1 MAKVDNEA
9 MEKWFYFRPRV
20 YFLLTRVFKEP
31 PTEELIRC
39 LAGSAFFAG
48 GFPVKGWPVMERGL
62 EAMAKGLGRYN
73 KEDGALVL
81 ELAMDYARVLMR
93 SKSPLVSP
101 RESAYITRLSDLE
114 LRKIY
119 VNAGIAFKGGGTR
132 PDDHIA
138 TELEFMACLS
148 HESSKAL
155 EIGEMDIFRKW
166 LAIQRAFLA
175 DHLLNWI
182 PTLAYS
188 MREAARTQ
196 FFQGL
201 AIFTPGFLSLDL
213 NQLVPMK
220 GAC

>member
-1 MAKVDNEA
+1 MAKVDREA

-31 PTEELIRC
+31 PTEELVRC
-39 LAGSAFFAG
+39 LSVSAFFAG
-48 GFPVKGWPVMERGL
+48 DFPMKGWPMIEQGL
-62 EAMAKGLGRYN
+62 EAMARELGRYN
-73 KEDGALVL
+73 KENGVLVL

-93 SKSPLVSP
+93 SKSPLLSL
-101 RESAYITRLSDLE
+101 RESAYISRLSNVE
-114 LRKIY
+114 LRKTY
-119 VNAGIAFKGGGTR
+119 VSAGIAFKGSGAK

-166 LAIQRAFLA
+166 LAIQRGFLA
-175 DHLLNWI
+175 DHLLNWV
-182 PTLAYS
+182 PTLAHS
-188 MREAARTQ
+188 MREAAKTQ
-196 FFQGL
+196 FFQGVAL
-201 AIFTPGFLSLDL
+201 FTSGFLSLDM